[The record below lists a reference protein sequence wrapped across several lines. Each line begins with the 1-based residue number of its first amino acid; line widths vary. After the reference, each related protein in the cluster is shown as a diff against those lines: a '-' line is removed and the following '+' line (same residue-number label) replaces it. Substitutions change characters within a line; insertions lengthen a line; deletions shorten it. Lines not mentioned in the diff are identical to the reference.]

1 VIDDAIHHTMQ
12 LQGGNLHSG
21 LTAIDLF
28 YKEVSSLQTIFQS
41 LVISEEAL
49 LVPDLS
55 HDESFEIIELVNK
68 SLEIMVNS
76 AIQHRQT
83 QCHILGVDSLPQHVA
98 AHLDAD
104 CQYWTDTDGIDGVR
118 TILAKQLNIVFD
130 NAETLPNGLQLLQSV
145 RGLADIFLTTFTLQ
159 LEIYRKLDLPETAFE
174 EVEQRFSQYRSM
186 AIKPFVAHGLSETA
200 TVLAERYCDFST
212 LIELCESEHDETRL
226 QSYAEQFERDG
237 FTQFLLK
244 YYMDQGQLGKLLSQP
259 LSRHSALTEFLKA
272 HPHLS
277 WLHHIQTGSF
287 SEAHEVLTDL
297 ADCESEEVSRKRTLL
312 CLSKLSLLASS
323 ESTEEQEQEIQR
335 INDELDII
343 LHQEQLGNDVLQAG
357 GIDLEKQPPLTVE
370 QLIEFYT
377 SNELNPSA
385 SASDFKKA
393 LDLVKYTDDREVDQ
407 DQLTILIWCKAILRN
422 SWYELEGVEPA
433 ESLRET
439 MFFQI
444 IKLAFSEGINLK
456 GFIPKLDSL
465 LNCDELKASGLAD
478 DRHFIYLI
486 KMGYEQ
492 LDLEE

>member
-1 VIDDAIHHTMQ
+1 
-12 LQGGNLHSG
+12 
-21 LTAIDLF
+21 
-28 YKEVSSLQTIFQS
+28 
-41 LVISEEAL
+41 
-49 LVPDLS
+49 
-55 HDESFEIIELVNK
+55 
-68 SLEIMVNS
+68 MVNS

-244 YYMDQGQLGKLLSQP
+244 YYMDQGMCFICNRYVSSVDIQTLRIEQSVLFDQDTHETFVVYSCLFLFFSGQLGKLLSQP